1 MKKILEKLTMFLGGC
16 AIAFPGMAL
25 AQDSALMSLG
35 KAELRTEVESRYQT
49 ALAATLSEN
58 VLKSTDS
65 RYYWASETKVQC
77 GIALGFLKSGTK
89 DADSIGKCERFA
101 LRMVGDP
108 LPPPPPPPP
117 PPIDEVQCR
126 EQLPMVVFFDWD
138 SAMPPQDASA
148 TVALI
153 VGNMTSCGWNA
164 FSVVGH
170 TDASGSDSYNYP
182 LSVQRAQAI
191 ANLMQSAGIPTSSM
205 TVDGRGESEL
215 KIQTLDG
222 ERNPTNRRVE
232 INQVPAGR

>member
-1 MKKILEKLTMFLGGC
+1 MKKKLGKLTMFFGGC
-16 AIAFPGMAL
+16 AIALPGVAL
-25 AQDSALMSLG
+25 AQGSDLMSLG
-35 KAELRTEVESRYQT
+35 KAELRGEVESRYQT

-65 RYYWASETKVQC
+65 QYYWASETKVQC

-108 LPPPPPPPP
+108 LPPPPPP
-117 PPIDEVQCR
+117 IDDVQCR

-138 SAMPPQDASA
+138 SAMPPPDASA

-191 ANLMQSAGIPTSSM
+191 ASLMQSAGISSSSM

-232 INQVPAGR
+232 INQLPAGR